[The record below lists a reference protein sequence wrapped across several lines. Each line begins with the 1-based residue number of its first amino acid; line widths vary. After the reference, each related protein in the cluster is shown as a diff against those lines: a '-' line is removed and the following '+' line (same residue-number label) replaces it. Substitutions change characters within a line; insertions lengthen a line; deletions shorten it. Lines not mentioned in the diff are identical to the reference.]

1 MHTTHRLIAHT
12 LAFAKFRR
20 EAIFLRS
27 SLHCREAL
35 DAKTGEC
42 AELEAAR
49 AEVARELAEAQSS
62 VAELAAGKQALES
75 SLAATKASL
84 LACEDKRVS
93 AEVCTCPHMPD
104 VMWGPD

>member
-1 MHTTHRLIAHT
+1 M
-12 LAFAKFRR
+12 
-20 EAIFLRS
+20 RS
-27 SLHCREAL
+27 FLHCREAL

-62 VAELAAGKQALES
+62 IAELTAGKQALES

-84 LACEDKRVS
+84 KACEDKLVS
-93 AEVCTCPHMPD
+93 AEVLTCQNTADVIPGPHS
-104 VMWGPD
+104 